1 MKKLSKSVTLSI
13 AVCMVFVL
21 LAACG
26 SNNEKPSSAE
36 KPGEGAGNAESA
48 KLRIVWWGSQA
59 RHDATKM
66 VLDLYTKN
74 NPGITFEPDFS
85 GFDSYWDKLATQSAA
100 KNAPDIIQMDAQYF
114 NEYAARNQLADLST
128 GINVNDLDPN
138 LLSAGKYEDK
148 LFAIP
153 IGSNPFGIVYNKTAI
168 EKMGFNVPGDNWTW
182 DELFQLARDIQPKLE
197 KGKYALRDFTVD
209 GEVYEMFQLSK
220 GKGAL
225 STPDGKLNV
234 DEATWLEWCKLFAD
248 LRAEGVVPPA
258 EISVS
263 EKKYDPQLDLLLNGK
278 VLIKQSYASDYPSWE
293 SVQPGVFGLA
303 KAPRSTQAG
312 GYIKPAMY
320 WAISANSDHIE
331 QSKKFIDFF
340 INDKEAADILGVTR
354 GVPVSTQILDYLQP
368 KLNDAAKAQL
378 GLINA
383 TKADANPF
391 TVGPKGFGNF
401 IVDFNKVGAEVIFDR
416 ITPEQAYQDIVKHWE
431 ADIK

>member
-1 MKKLSKSVTLSI
+1 MKKLSRSVTLSI

-26 SNNEKPSSAE
+26 SNNETPSSAE

-100 KNAPDIIQMDAQYF
+100 KNAPDMIQMDAQYF
-114 NEYAARNQLADLST
+114 NEYAARNQLADLSS

-138 LLSAGKYEDK
+138 LLSAGKYQDK

-153 IGSNPFGIVYNKTAI
+153 IGSNPFGIVYNKAAI
-168 EKMGFNVPGDNWTW
+168 EKMGFGAPGDNWTW

-234 DEATWLEWCKLFAD
+234 DEATWLEWCKVFAE

-391 TVGPKGFGNF
+391 TVGPKGFGIF

>member
-1 MKKLSKSVTLSI
+1 MRSLSLSI
-13 AVCMVFVL
+13 LVILLFVM
-21 LAACG
+21 AACG
-26 SNNEKPSSAE
+26 SNNEAPSAAQSSVGSGDSA
-36 KPGEGAGNAESA
+36 GSA

-59 RHDATKM
+59 RHDATKT
-66 VLDLYTKN
+66 VLDLYSKN
-74 NPGITFEPDFS
+74 NPDITFEPDFS

-100 KNAPDIIQMDAQYF
+100 RNAPDIIQMDAQYF
-114 NEYAARNQLADLST
+114 NEYAGRNQLADLSS
-128 GINVNDLDPN
+128 GINVDNLDPN
-138 LLSAGKYEDK
+138 LLSAGKYQDK

-153 IGSNPFGIVYNKTAI
+153 IGSNPFGMVYNKAAI
-168 EKMGFNVPGDNWTW
+168 EKMGISGLGDNWTW
-182 DELFQLARDIQPKLE
+182 DDLFQLARDIQPKLE

-220 GKGAL
+220 GKGPL
-225 STPDGKLNV
+225 SSPDGKHNI
-234 DEATWLEWCKLFAD
+234 DEQTWLEWCNLFAE

-278 VLIKQSYASDYPSWE
+278 VLIKQSYASDYPAWE
-293 SVQPGVFGLA
+293 SVQPGVFGLV

-320 WAISANSDHIE
+320 WAISAESKYIE
-331 QSKKFIDFF
+331 QSKKFIEFF
-340 INDKEAADILGVTR
+340 INDEEAADILGVTR
-354 GVPVSTQILDYLQP
+354 GVPVSSQILDYLQP
-368 KLNDAAKAQL
+368 KLNDADKAQL

-383 TKADANPF
+383 TKTDANPF

-401 IVDFNKVGAEVIFDR
+401 IVDFNKVGAEVVFDR
-416 ITPEQAYQDIVKHWE
+416 ITPEQAYKDIVKHWE

>member
-1 MKKLSKSVTLSI
+1 MKKLSRSVSLPI
-13 AVCMVFVL
+13 AVCLLFG

-26 SNNEKPSSAE
+26 SNKDAPSTSQSSAGGT
-36 KPGEGAGNAESA
+36 KPAESA

-66 VLDLYTKN
+66 VLDLYSKN

-114 NEYAARNQLADLST
+114 NEYAGRKQLADLS

-138 LLSAGKYEDK
+138 LLSAGKYQDK

-153 IGSNPFGIVYNKTAI
+153 IGSNPFGMVYNKTAI
-168 EKMGFNVPGDNWTW
+168 EKMGISGPGDDWTW
-182 DELFQLARDIQPKLE
+182 DDLFQLARDIQPKLE
-197 KGKYALRDFTVD
+197 KGKYALRDFTID

-220 GKGAL
+220 GKGPL
-225 STPDGKLNV
+225 SSSEGKLNV
-234 DEATWLEWCKLFAD
+234 DEQTWLEWCALFDKL
-248 LRAEGVVPPA
+248 REEGVVPPA
-258 EISVS
+258 EITVS
-263 EKKYDPQLDLLLNGK
+263 EKKYDPQLDLLLNGT
-278 VLIKQSYASDYPSWE
+278 VLIKQSYASDYPAWE

-320 WAISANSDHIE
+320 WAISAESKHIE
-331 QSKKFIDFF
+331 QSKQFIDFF

-354 GVPVSTQILDYLQP
+354 GVPVSSQILDYLQP

-383 TKADANPF
+383 TKTDANPF

-401 IVDFNKVGAEVIFDR
+401 IVDFNKVGAEIVFDR
-416 ITPEQAYQDIVKHWE
+416 ITPEQAYRDIVKHWE